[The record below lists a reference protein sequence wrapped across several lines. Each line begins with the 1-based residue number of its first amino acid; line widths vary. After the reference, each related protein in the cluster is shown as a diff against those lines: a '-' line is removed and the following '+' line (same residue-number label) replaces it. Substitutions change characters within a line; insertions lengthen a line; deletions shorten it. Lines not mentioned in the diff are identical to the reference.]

1 MKMVINNNR
10 KIFAL
15 QKEFSELFPGLKI
28 VFFAKPSK
36 PGAPP
41 SIKLVKQGSK
51 TLQECRAIHHEGII
65 EILPT
70 MDISE
75 IKENFRDLF
84 GLSVEIIQKSGEDFD
99 ERAVIEKLTI
109 LEINDLYAL

>member
-10 KIFAL
+10 KIFAI
-15 QKEFSELFPGLKI
+15 QNEFNALFPGLKI

-41 SIKLVKQGSK
+41 SIKLVKEESK
-51 TLQECRAIHHEGII
+51 TLQECRAIHHEGVI

-75 IKENFRDLF
+75 IKENFRDQF
-84 GLSVEIIQKSGEDFD
+84 GLSVEIIQQSGEDFD
-99 ERAVIEKLTI
+99 ERAVIERLTI
-109 LEINDLYAL
+109 QEINDQYSL